1 MNWKDE
7 LEKKGLF
14 GAALYARKVVKVE
27 DVIIIITSLL
37 KKQRIITAKT
47 MMKDMEKSTGLVIPD
62 EVYANGIN
70 APEPGK
76 E

>member
-37 KKQRIITAKT
+37 KRQREICADAFFSKDKT
-47 MMKDMEKSTGLVIPD
+47 GGSYHRRIKHNIR
-62 EVYANGIN
+62 N
-70 APEPGK
+70 APEP